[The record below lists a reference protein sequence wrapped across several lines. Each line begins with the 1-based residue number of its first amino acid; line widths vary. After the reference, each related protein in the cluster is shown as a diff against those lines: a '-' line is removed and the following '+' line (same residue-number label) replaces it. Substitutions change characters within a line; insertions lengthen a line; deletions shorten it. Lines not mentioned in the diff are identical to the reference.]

1 MFGQP
6 KNNLAAKVPYV
17 LRYHIEGA
25 TVGHDAEEDLPIYG
39 SRIVWDGVVEG
50 TIQDIVTKQEDR
62 KPERKPRRIG
72 GLAREVPHRQGRGTS
87 AEAQKTAAR
96 AGHNDRTI
104 QRVLGRVGVTV
115 GDPVHPGPQH
125 FDDRFRTQLPV
136 RSTSPLRLILYVSDA
151 ASYVIEYFVGYRPVF
166 WYSCGSFRSFVTLGL
181 LSK

>member
-39 SRIVWDGVVEG
+39 SRIVWDGVVDG

-72 GLAREVPHRQGRGTS
+72 
-87 AEAQKTAAR
+87 
-96 AGHNDRTI
+96 
-104 QRVLGRVGVTV
+104 
-115 GDPVHPGPQH
+115 
-125 FDDRFRTQLPV
+125 
-136 RSTSPLRLILYVSDA
+136 
-151 ASYVIEYFVGYRPVF
+151 
-166 WYSCGSFRSFVTLGL
+166 
-181 LSK
+181 